1 MRAAVRERLCPRG
14 LLRRWWPVLL
24 TPAGLLLV
32 WLARRDP
39 WGTELLFSEWLYP
52 LLARPVGAL
61 TSLLPFYLFE
71 MGVIVL
77 LDAALLWIGRG
88 IFRLTR
94 FLRGRG
100 EPPGFGKTLWLLV
113 NGLSI
118 LFFLFVITC
127 GLNYY
132 RPEFAAFSGLAVR
145 DSSAEELAALCGELA
160 LEANALR
167 EGLPEDA
174 SGVMRL
180 TEDFSGNAAR
190 ARADFAK
197 LEEDYNV
204 LPAFAIT
211 PKPVLNSTL
220 MSMAQ
225 ITGEFTLLTFE
236 ANINTLAP
244 DYSVPATMCH
254 ELAHTRGFMREDEA
268 NFIGYLACRK
278 SDSPEFR
285 YSGVMLALVHAEN
298 RLYAT
303 DRELFFQVDALL
315 SDGVRRDFAANNAYW
330 ARFEGPVAEVSTAV
344 NNTYLRA
351 NNQSDG
357 VKSYGRMV
365 DLLLADYRQRHGME

>member
-1 MRAAVRERLCPRG
+1 
-14 LLRRWWPVLL
+14 
-24 TPAGLLLV
+24 
-32 WLARRDP
+32 
-39 WGTELLFSEWLYP
+39 
-52 LLARPVGAL
+52 
-61 TSLLPFYLFE
+61 
-71 MGVIVL
+71 
-77 LDAALLWIGRG
+77 
-88 IFRLTR
+88 
-94 FLRGRG
+94 
-100 EPPGFGKTLWLLV
+100 
-113 NGLSI
+113 
-118 LFFLFVITC
+118 
-127 GLNYY
+127 
-132 RPEFAAFSGLAVR
+132 
-145 DSSAEELAALCGELA
+145 
-160 LEANALR
+160 
-167 EGLPEDA
+167 
-174 SGVMRL
+174 
-180 TEDFSGNAAR
+180 
-190 ARADFAK
+190 
-197 LEEDYNV
+197 
-204 LPAFAIT
+204 
-211 PKPVLNSTL
+211 

-278 SDSPEFR
+278 SDSSEFR

-298 RLYAT
+298 RLYAA